1 MPNFQVSLRQGKN
14 YKTVNV
20 ESSSVSKVLEFFN
33 LVSTMKVTEIKEV
46 VYVSPSDV
54 VPMDDFN
61 YHSVVKT
68 FAKNKAGGVSKDFLF
83 NNIKKTVNEQELFLG
98 MKEFL
103 TVDGLHID
111 SIYATLFKTS

>member
-1 MPNFQVSLRQGKN
+1 MPNYQVSLRQGKN
-14 YKTVNV
+14 FKSVNV

-33 LVSTMKVTEIKEV
+33 IFCTMKVVEIKEV

-68 FAKNKAGGVSKDFLF
+68 FAKNKTAGVSKDFLF

-111 SIYATLFKTS
+111 SIYGTLFKMS